1 MKKLS
6 ILLLFI
12 LLGCGVRRTEQT
24 KLIDKLNSESFT
36 ASSDFLNYKNA
47 DFNFAYNKGY
57 TYIKEPTQYGIKETF
72 TQKNES
78 VKNIKY
84 IEVARY
90 IDSVRYI
97 NIKTYKSTKIKNTKN
112 EGVSSWVWIVGII
125 SIITGLYLYLRKSTF
140 CNNLISKTIN
150 KFSKK
155 K

>member
-1 MKKLS
+1 MKKLT

-12 LLGCGVRRTEQT
+12 LLGCGVRRTDQT
-24 KLIDKLNSESFT
+24 KSIDKLNSESFK

-47 DFNFAYNKGY
+47 DFNFAYNKVY

-78 VKNIKY
+78 VNNIKY

-97 NIKTYKSTKIKNTKN
+97 NITTYKSNKIKKTQN
-112 EGVSSWVWIVGII
+112 EGVSSWVWIVAII
-125 SIITGLYLYLRKSTF
+125 SVITGLYLYLIKSKWH
-140 CNNLISKTIN
+140 NELISRTISI
-150 KFSKK
+150 FSKK
-155 K
+155 